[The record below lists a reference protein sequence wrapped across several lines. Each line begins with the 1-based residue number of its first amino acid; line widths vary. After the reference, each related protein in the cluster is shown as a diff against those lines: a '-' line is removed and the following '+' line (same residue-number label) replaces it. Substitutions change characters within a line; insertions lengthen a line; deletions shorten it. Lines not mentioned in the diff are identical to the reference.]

1 MALPELPPRRRP
13 IDPAL
18 LEPPTRQQMLLQRMK
33 NRQTLNNI
41 KFKEMQDKEMM
52 KNIPMMT
59 EEELLIRNVQ
69 NSDMPQIIIMPHER
83 DEGSGPLVTLNIGGV
98 EEGAADLSDT
108 SAKLLLE
115 AGKDKRMH
123 SIMMQQLAR

>member
-1 MALPELPPRRRP
+1 MALPEIPRRRP

-83 DEGSGPLVTLNIGGV
+83 DEGSGPLVTLNIGGK
-98 EEGAADLSDT
+98 EGMADISDT

-123 SIMMQQLAR
+123 SMMMQQLAR